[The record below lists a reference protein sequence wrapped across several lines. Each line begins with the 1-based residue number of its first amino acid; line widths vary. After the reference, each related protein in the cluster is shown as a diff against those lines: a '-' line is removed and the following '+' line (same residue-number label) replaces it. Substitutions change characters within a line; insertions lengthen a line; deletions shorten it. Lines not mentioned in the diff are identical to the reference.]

1 MKQHKTYVKR
11 RLQTFRFA
19 GREARGLYWKK
30 DIYREW
36 FEWVKLAGNYPSDWG
51 PLAEFNDFEEWWRH
65 PQYGFELFC
74 EPPVQ
79 PPITTL
85 KTGDL
90 VGDASNQLVVSID
103 CAGDPEKALL
113 MLRNLI
119 KKKVRPN
126 RSLLSAARYA
136 PSKHAKY
143 IKLDVLKR
151 YRLAYTLMVLEGKT
165 RKEAIPEL
173 MRLRKSKQEPTLR
186 VITRDLTSAKAILT
200 NVTKGIFPGKV

>member
-1 MKQHKTYVKR
+1 M
-11 RLQTFRFA
+11 
-19 GREARGLYWKK
+19 
-30 DIYREW
+30 
-36 FEWVKLAGNYPSDWG
+36 
-51 PLAEFNDFEEWWRH
+51 
-65 PQYGFELFC
+65 
-74 EPPVQ
+74 
-79 PPITTL
+79 
-85 KTGDL
+85 
-90 VGDASNQLVVSID
+90 
-103 CAGDPEKALL
+103 LL
-113 MLRNLI
+113 MLPNLV

-173 MRLRKSKQEPTLR
+173 MRLRRSKQEPTLR

-200 NVTKGIFPGKV
+200 NVTKGIFPGNV